1 MFRTASGGDDFDGM
15 APATVTDTPPSV
27 ATQTDQAFDTAPKL
41 PDTSVSPNMIG
52 AETPYGQRAIADY
65 ENSKTRKLPDG
76 TIETLTARE
85 LFIKTGVY
93 KGKDGKYRVEIP
105 VEDAELT
112 TFNNA
117 NLYGVIDE
125 NG

>member
-1 MFRTASGGDDFDGM
+1 MVNALLQIT
-15 APATVTDTPPSV
+15 
-27 ATQTDQAFDTAPKL
+27 KL
-41 PDTSVSPNMIG
+41 KNPQP
-52 AETPYGQRAIADY
+52 
-65 ENSKTRKLPDG
+65 PDG

-93 KGKDGKYRVEIP
+93 KGKDGKYRVEII

-125 NG
+125 NGNDVSLSTRASSVDPAGQTASN